1 MNAEWHKQ
9 QRLQSAMN
17 IVLNKTVRE
26 FLETH
31 PETAWPTTRDALT
44 DAKYD
49 ALGLWHTSRD
59 AFIAARG
66 AEAADQ

>member
-1 MNAEWHKQ
+1 MNEEWHKQ

-17 IVLNKTVRE
+17 IVLNKTVRA

-31 PETAWPTTRDALT
+31 PETAWPTTRDA
-44 DAKYD
+44 
-49 ALGLWHTSRD
+49 
-59 AFIAARG
+59 FIAARG